1 MQFAMT
7 GAAGYVAPR
16 HLKAIKET
24 GNRLVMALDPS
35 ESVGMV
41 GSYFP
46 QAVYFNSP
54 EEFELRL
61 KRLDDQSKESKID
74 YVSICSPT
82 HLHDAQ
88 IRTALKYGTHAICE
102 KPIVVN
108 PSDLEHLEE
117 IENRSGR
124 VIYAIL
130 QLRSHDL
137 LKQLRQELCGS
148 TISSRSSVVAT
159 YITGRGLWYRNSW
172 KADEEKSGGLAMN
185 IGVHLFD
192 LLIWLFGKVERTE
205 LHLSTS
211 QRMAGAL
218 EMEHASVRWYLSIDS
233 DDLPASSRA
242 ASQRVFRSIVVD
254 GSEFTFTNG
263 LDNLHTRVYESIL
276 DGHGL
281 RIEDAKPSIELVH
294 SIRHSTISNGHGNR
308 HPILSF

>member
-54 EEFELRL
+54 EEFELCL

-185 IGVHLFD
+185 ISVHLFD